1 MGGGSGGGGIDPKI
15 KQRKIEMY
23 SELNR
28 QLLLAQ
34 LQGLGGGPGLSRS
47 RRQNP
52 IGKSSEERREDE
64 KAKTLPT
71 YKWRDTGRANSLPG
85 NRFRL
90 VPYTPPDPH
99 RPTDTIVGKQGRQMY
114 SN

>member
-1 MGGGSGGGGIDPKI
+1 MGGGAGGGGIDPKI

-52 IGKSSEERREDE
+52 LGKSSEERREDE
-64 KAKTLPT
+64 KAKTPPT
-71 YKWRDTGRANSLPG
+71 YKWIDTGRANSLPG
-85 NRFRL
+85 NKWRR
-90 VPYTPPDPH
+90 VPYTPDLH

>member
-1 MGGGSGGGGIDPKI
+1 MGGGSGSGGGIDPKI

-34 LQGLGGGPGLSRS
+34 LQGLGGGPGLSGS

-52 IGKSSEERREDE
+52 LGKSTEERREDE
-64 KAKTLPT
+64 AART
-71 YKWRDTGRANSLPG
+71 RSTGRANSLPG
-85 NRFRL
+85 NRFRR
-90 VPYTPPDPH
+90 VRYTPDLH

>member
-1 MGGGSGGGGIDPKI
+1 MGGGAGGGGIDPKI

-64 KAKTLPT
+64 EARTRST
-71 YKWRDTGRANSLPG
+71 YRINSLPG
-85 NRFRL
+85 PRERR
-90 VPYTPPDPH
+90 VPYTPDPH
-99 RPTDTIVGKQGRQMY
+99 FPTDTIIGKQGRRMY

>member
-1 MGGGSGGGGIDPKI
+1 MGGGSGSGGGIDPKI

-34 LQGLGGGPGLSRS
+34 LQGLGGGPGLSRT

-64 KAKTLPT
+64 AART
-71 YKWRDTGRANSLPG
+71 RSTGRANSLPG
-85 NRFRL
+85 NKWRR
-90 VPYTPPDPH
+90 VPFATPDPH
-99 RPTDTIVGKQGRQMY
+99 RPSQTIVGKQGRQMY

>member
-1 MGGGSGGGGIDPKI
+1 MGGGAGGGGIDPKI

-34 LQGLGGGPGLSRS
+34 LQGLGGGPGLSRT

-64 KAKTLPT
+64 AART
-71 YKWRDTGRANSLPG
+71 RSTGRANSLPG
-85 NRFRL
+85 NRFRRGR
-90 VPYTPPDPH
+90 YTPDPH
-99 RPTDTIVGKQGRQMY
+99 RPSQTIVGKQGRQMY

>member
-34 LQGLGGGPGLSRS
+34 LQGLGGGPGLSRT

-64 KAKTLPT
+64 KAKTPPT
-71 YKWRDTGRANSLPG
+71 YKIVDTGRANSLPG
-85 NRFRL
+85 NKWRR
-90 VPYTPPDPH
+90 VPYTPDPH
-99 RPTDTIVGKQGRQMY
+99 RPTQTIVGKQGRQMY

>member
-1 MGGGSGGGGIDPKI
+1 MGGGAGGGGIDPKI

-64 KAKTLPT
+64 EARTRST
-71 YKWRDTGRANSLPG
+71 YRIVDTGRANSLPG
-85 NRFRL
+85 NKWRR
-90 VPYTPPDPH
+90 VPYTPDLH
-99 RPTDTIVGKQGRQMY
+99 RPTQTIVGKQGRQMY

>member
-1 MGGGSGGGGIDPKI
+1 MGGGAGGGGIDPKI

-34 LQGLGGGPGLSRS
+34 LQGLGGGPGLSRT
-47 RRQNP
+47 RRQNR
-52 IGKSSEERREDE
+52 GEKSPSDIKHERQLLYER
-64 KAKTLPT
+64 KAAALPPFDPLSNP
-71 YKWRDTGRANSLPG
+71 RG
-85 NRFRL
+85 
-90 VPYTPPDPH
+90 VPYVPPDPH

>member
-1 MGGGSGGGGIDPKI
+1 MGGGSGSGGGIDPKI

-34 LQGLGGGPGLSRS
+34 LQGLGGGPGLSGS

-52 IGKSSEERREDE
+52 LGKSTEERREDE
-64 KAKTLPT
+64 AART
-71 YKWRDTGRANSLPG
+71 RSTGRANSLPG
-85 NRFRL
+85 NKWRR
-90 VPYTPPDPH
+90 VPWASRPQNPH
-99 RPTDTIVGKQGRQMY
+99 YPTQTIVGKQGRQMY